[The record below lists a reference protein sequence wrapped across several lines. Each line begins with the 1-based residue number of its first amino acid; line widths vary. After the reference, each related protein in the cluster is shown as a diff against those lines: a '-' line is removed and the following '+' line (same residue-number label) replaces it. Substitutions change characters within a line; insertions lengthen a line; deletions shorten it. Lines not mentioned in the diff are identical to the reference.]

1 MSTGTSLLTHFEEIT
16 KKVKGEL
23 NMESYIIKKYE
34 KNEEIEEIEKQ
45 IKELTIQ
52 VLVEE
57 NRFT

>member
-1 MSTGTSLLTHFEEIT
+1 
-16 KKVKGEL
+16 
-23 NMESYIIKKYE
+23 MESYIIKKYE

>member
-1 MSTGTSLLTHFEEIT
+1 MTHFEEIT